1 MFYKTESQ
9 YLFTQSHILCFLIQE
24 VEEEDKEEEGK
35 WE

>member
-24 VEEEDKEEEGK
+24 VEEDKEEEGK